1 MPEEKSLKLLIVE
14 DDPGI
19 ATMLNAF
26 FTSHDVNTQIA
37 PDGKKALELITT
49 FTPDIIILDIVL
61 PYVDGLSVLDK
72 LRSNSIQI
80 PVILLTDKS
89 SVEEKLTGFEHGADD
104 YVTKP
109 FSLKELWMR
118 VQAILRRGQSVTLAN
133 EHRIL
138 SVGGL
143 SINPL
148 TRMINLLDST
158 TLSLTKTEFDLLYF
172 LADRKNQAVPHTV
185 ILEEVMGYSPTS
197 QTKALVIHIANIRKK
212 FDAQGVTD
220 IELQA
225 VPGIGYKLIAIQP
238 SETDVQ
244 EDLT

>member
-14 DDPGI
+14 DDLDI
-19 ATMLNAF
+19 ATMLSIF
-26 FTSHDVNTQIA
+26 FASHDVSTQIA
-37 PDGKKALELITT
+37 ADGKQALEMVTS

-72 LRSNSIQI
+72 LRSNSIQT
-80 PVILLTDKS
+80 PVVLLTDKS

-109 FSLKELWMR
+109 FSPKELWMR
-118 VQAILRRGQSVTLAN
+118 IQAILRRSQPVGLTN

-138 SVGGL
+138 SVGNL

-148 TRMINLLDST
+148 TRMINLQDST

-212 FDAQGVTD
+212 FDKQGV
-220 IELQA
+220 INLELQA
-225 VPGIGYKLIAIQP
+225 VPGIGYKLIEP
-238 SETDVQ
+238 LPPKTDTIK
-244 EDLT
+244 E

>member
-1 MPEEKSLKLLIVE
+1 
-14 DDPGI
+14 
-19 ATMLNAF
+19 
-26 FTSHDVNTQIA
+26 
-37 PDGKKALELITT
+37 
-49 FTPDIIILDIVL
+49 LDIVL

-109 FSLKELWMR
+109 FSPKELWMR
-118 VQAILRRGQSVTLAN
+118 IQAILRRSQSATLAN

-138 SVGGL
+138 SVGNL

-148 TRMINLLDST
+148 TRMINLHDST

-212 FDAQGVTD
+212 FDTQGEITLA
-220 IELQA
+220 LQA
-225 VPGIGYKLIAIQP
+225 VPGIGYKLI
-238 SETDVQ
+238 ETLPPKTDTN
-244 EDLT
+244 EE